1 MKPVKRPLTKASLR
15 AFLAVP
21 LAAALALGGLV
32 TPMEARAADFPAKP
46 VRFIVP
52 FPPGGPVDTV
62 ARALGQ
68 KVSEYWGQ
76 PVLVENRAG
85 AGGIVGAEAAARA
98 APDGYTVFVG
108 AIHHSVLPGL
118 GIKLSYDI
126 ERDFAPVIFG
136 ARFPIILVANPSVPA
151 SNVRELVAW
160 AKANPA
166 KLSYGSAG
174 NGGGTH
180 LAGELFKSLA
190 GVFILHI
197 PYRGSAPAMADVVGN
212 QVQLMFADGPT
223 ALAALRGNRV
233 KAIAVGSPQ
242 RSALVPQV
250 PTMAEAGLPGYEA
263 YSWAGMWV
271 PAGTPPA
278 VITKLNADMAR
289 AFADPA
295 LRERLL
301 GQGAEPAPGTAA
313 EFGAFVRAEKT
324 KWAQVIQRAGIKPD

>member
-1 MKPVKRPLTKASLR
+1 
-15 AFLAVP
+15 
-21 LAAALALGGLV
+21 
-32 TPMEARAADFPAKP
+32 
-46 VRFIVP
+46 
-52 FPPGGPVDTV
+52 
-62 ARALGQ
+62 
-68 KVSEYWGQ
+68 
-76 PVLVENRAG
+76 
-85 AGGIVGAEAAARA
+85 
-98 APDGYTVFVG
+98 
-108 AIHHSVLPGL
+108 
-118 GIKLSYDI
+118 
-126 ERDFAPVIFG
+126 
-136 ARFPIILVANPSVPA
+136 
-151 SNVRELVAW
+151 
-160 AKANPA
+160 
-166 KLSYGSAG
+166 
-174 NGGGTH
+174 
-180 LAGELFKSLA
+180 
-190 GVFILHI
+190 
-197 PYRGSAPAMADVVGN
+197 MADVVGN

-263 YSWAGMWV
+263 YSWAGLWV